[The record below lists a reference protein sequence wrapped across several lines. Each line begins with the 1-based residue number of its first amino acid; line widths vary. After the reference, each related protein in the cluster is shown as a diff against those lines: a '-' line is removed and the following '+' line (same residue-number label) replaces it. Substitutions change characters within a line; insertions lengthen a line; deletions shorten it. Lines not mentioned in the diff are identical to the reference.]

1 MRCQY
6 NSWENIAWFCSVYWT
21 LNESESE
28 LWMYIGTR
36 QDCSKFE
43 KSEKMAALLLR
54 WISIRPWWTLEL
66 LTELKMIDLYSYIF
80 RIYEDKLYFFSPVD
94 CLKEKKE
101 DGRGVDVKT
110 FRLLYLF
117 PTIGNVA
124 FGDTFCCNL
133 DIYGK
138 YSRLGYKTSQNSVK
152 T

>member
-1 MRCQY
+1 
-6 NSWENIAWFCSVYWT
+6 
-21 LNESESE
+21 
-28 LWMYIGTR
+28 
-36 QDCSKFE
+36 
-43 KSEKMAALLLR
+43 
-54 WISIRPWWTLEL
+54 
-66 LTELKMIDLYSYIF
+66 MIDLYSYIF

-152 T
+152 KLKLKPKEFNCFTRSPLQNPLVMVNYKTITLKVFVRKRCPLKPDKLLF